1 MELPYF
7 DMLSEEWFLQEPA
20 FFALFCTQR
29 MQENVKMECALRCG
43 QGVIEYNP
51 LILEKKNYRQ
61 VEQLMRIEM
70 IRLFLKHPYERQ
82 PDGCSREAM
91 ALGSDC
97 TIEDGYCFLNE
108 KLPLKGPGFYHLPM
122 GETYEYYAKKIQ
134 EQNQKDDDRDG
145 KGKGNNDGKGNNND
159 SKGKGNNEDNRNADG
174 NDINNDNGNGND
186 RGNGDDERKNNGNED
201 RDKAELWREDAL
213 RRSRINDLIERTS
226 DWGTIPGDIVER
238 IKASTKARINNSYI
252 MQGFR
257 SSVISSRRQ
266 LTRMKPD
273 RRTGF
278 LQMGN
283 SRQFDTSLLVAVDV
297 SGSVTESQIADF
309 YSVVNRVFRF
319 GIAKIDC
326 VQFDSCLGEINPLRH
341 ANNEIKVVGRG
352 GTSFQPIFD
361 FLGTKGNIYDGVM
374 ILTDGQAPAPIV
386 PDHFKINVLWVCSD
400 RQAYEANKEWMMES
414 GRVCYI

>member
-145 KGKGNNDGKGNNND
+145 KGNNNENRSATGNDGNSDN
-159 SKGKGNNEDNRNADG
+159 GKDANNADG
-174 NDINNDNGNGND
+174 ND
-186 RGNGDDERKNNGNED
+186 RGNEAKESKENRNED

-213 RRSRINDLIERTS
+213 RRSRINDRIERTS

-257 SSVISSRRQ
+257 SSIISSRRQ
-266 LTRMKPD
+266 LTRMKPN

-361 FLGTKGNIYDGVM
+361 FLDGNRNSYDGVM
-374 ILTDGQAPAPIV
+374 ILTDGQATPPIV

>member
-145 KGKGNNDGKGNNND
+145 KGNNNENHSATGNDGNSDNGNDAN
-159 SKGKGNNEDNRNADG
+159 NADG
-174 NDINNDNGNGND
+174 ND
-186 RGNGDDERKNNGNED
+186 RGNEAKESKENRNED

-257 SSVISSRRQ
+257 SSIISSRRQ
-266 LTRMKPD
+266 LTRMKPN

-326 VQFDSCLGEINPLRH
+326 VQFDSCLGEIKPLRH
-341 ANNEIKVVGRG
+341 ASNEIKVVGRG

-361 FLGTKGNIYDGVM
+361 FLDGNLNSYDGVM
-374 ILTDGQAPAPIV
+374 ILTDGQAPPPIV
-386 PDHFKINVLWVCSD
+386 PDNFKINVLWVCSD
-400 RQAYEANKEWMMES
+400 RQAYEANKEWMTAS
-414 GRVCYI
+414 GRVCFI

>member
-43 QGVIEYNP
+43 QGMIEYNP

-145 KGKGNNDGKGNNND
+145 KGNNNENRSATGNDGNSDNGNDAN
-159 SKGKGNNEDNRNADG
+159 NADG
-174 NDINNDNGNGND
+174 ND
-186 RGNGDDERKNNGNED
+186 RGNEAKESKENRNED

-266 LTRMKPD
+266 LTRMKPN

-297 SGSVTESQIADF
+297 SGSVTEPQIADF

-341 ANNEIKVVGRG
+341 ASNEIKVVGRG

-361 FLGTKGNIYDGVM
+361 FLDGNRNSYDGVM
-374 ILTDGQAPAPIV
+374 ILTDGQAPPPIV
-386 PDHFKINVLWVCSD
+386 PDHFKTNVLWVCSD
-400 RQAYEANKEWMMES
+400 RQAYEANKEWMTAS
-414 GRVCYI
+414 GRVCFI

>member
-145 KGKGNNDGKGNNND
+145 KGNNNENRSATGNDGNSDNGNDAN
-159 SKGKGNNEDNRNADG
+159 NADG
-174 NDINNDNGNGND
+174 ND
-186 RGNGDDERKNNGNED
+186 RGNEAKESKENRNED

-226 DWGTIPGDIVER
+226 DWGTIPGDIVDR

-257 SSVISSRRQ
+257 SSIISSRRQ
-266 LTRMKPD
+266 LTRMKPN

-278 LQMGN
+278 IQMGN

-326 VQFDSCLGEINPLRH
+326 VQFDSCLGEINPLRY

-361 FLGTKGNIYDGVM
+361 FLDGNSTMYDGVM
-374 ILTDGQAPAPIV
+374 ILTDGQAPPPIV
-386 PDHFKINVLWVCSD
+386 PDHFKTNVLWVCSD

>member
-145 KGKGNNDGKGNNND
+145 KGNNNENRSTTGNDGN
-159 SKGKGNNEDNRNADG
+159 S
-174 NDINNDNGNGND
+174 DNGNDANNADGND

-266 LTRMKPD
+266 LTRMKPN

-326 VQFDSCLGEINPLRH
+326 VQFDSCLGEIKPLRH
-341 ANNEIKVVGRG
+341 ASNEIKVVGRG

>member
-145 KGKGNNDGKGNNND
+145 KGNNNENRSTTGNDGNSDNGNDAN
-159 SKGKGNNEDNRNADG
+159 NADG
-174 NDINNDNGNGND
+174 ND
-186 RGNGDDERKNNGNED
+186 RGDEAKESKEHRNED

-266 LTRMKPD
+266 LTRMKPN

-326 VQFDSCLGEINPLRH
+326 VQFDSCLGEIKPLRH
-341 ANNEIKVVGRG
+341 ADNEIKVVGRG

-361 FLGTKGNIYDGVM
+361 LLDGNGNIYDGVM

-386 PDHFKINVLWVCSD
+386 TNHFMINVLWVCSD